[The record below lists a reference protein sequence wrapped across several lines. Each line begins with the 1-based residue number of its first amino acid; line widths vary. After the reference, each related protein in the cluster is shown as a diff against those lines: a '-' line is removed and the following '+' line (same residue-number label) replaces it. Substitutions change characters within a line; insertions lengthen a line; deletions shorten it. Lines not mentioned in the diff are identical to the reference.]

1 MIAGPSGQ
9 SFNDAPLFGSDPDF
23 SRNDFSLFGGE
34 SSSAFSNPAAATA
47 TLFPGG
53 AEAFATLNDDP
64 MFDPAWNDSDFIDYD
79 MSN

>member
-1 MIAGPSGQ
+1 MIAGPSRR
-9 SFNDAPLFGSDPDF
+9 SFNDAPLMSADSDFPQ
-23 SRNDFSLFGGE
+23 NDFPLFGGE
-34 SSSAFSNPAAATA
+34 GSSAFSNPAAATA

-53 AEAFATLNDDP
+53 PEVFASLDNDP